1 MILMLS
7 FLTGNKIQ
15 EWLHLQ
21 SKRAKKLNSRQQIKQ
36 SNGQYFLR
44 SKFSIF
50 ENKDFAYPDGLLNQT
65 VHLDIPIP
73 NSFIASLRDGNTV
86 TEEDI
91 QQHLKQLRA
100 KLYIPK
106 LSLIRISSLYIRL
119 FCNALEINSLLT
131 FSPVLMQIS
140 LLLLLIVIKIS

>member
-1 MILMLS
+1 MLS

-15 EWLHLQ
+15 EWLRLQ
-21 SKRAKKLNSRQQIKQ
+21 SKRAKNLNARQQIKQ
-36 SNGQYFLR
+36 SNGQYYLR

-50 ENKDFAYPDGLLNQT
+50 ENKDFAYPEGLLNQT

-73 NSFIASLRDGNTV
+73 NSFIESLRDGDPV
-86 TEEDI
+86 TEEDL

-100 KLYIPK
+100 KFYIPK
-106 LSLIRISSLYIRL
+106 LSLIRIGSLYIRL

-131 FSPVLMQIS
+131 FLLVLMPIS